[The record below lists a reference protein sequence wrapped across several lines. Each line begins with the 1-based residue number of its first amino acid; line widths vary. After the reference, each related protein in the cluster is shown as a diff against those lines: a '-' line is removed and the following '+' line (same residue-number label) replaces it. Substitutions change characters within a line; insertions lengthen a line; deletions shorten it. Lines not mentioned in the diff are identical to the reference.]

1 MDEGLAAIIAGLFG
15 LMAGG
20 LAVGYENARKK
31 DELFYKALD
40 FLGGGSQKRN
50 LGIGA
55 IELYGTK
62 TRHHALSVSLL
73 IGSAIYLLKESTQ
86 KDAAHE
92 LNNLN
97 RMMTFIL
104 LYKVPNTSIHLQLRR
119 LQNAILDS
127 KNKQEELIK
136 QKIEGNKKEDEE
148 IRGLIVPIEDLDNWN
163 NKINS
168 ITILNPDNMNNVND
182 SKTKYYTWLEFEH
195 KLINNRMTWL
205 LTSQSLLFT
214 AFALASTKAPNELAS
229 TEPLNDLGFLLNTIP
244 LVGASVS
251 IIILVG
257 IIASYLG
264 KFKARKIYQQESGEK
279 VPVGVNTSI
288 TVTAMLSEM
297 SLALVFVVAWIH
309 IFQF

>member
-1 MDEGLAAIIAGLFG
+1 MDEGLAAVIAALFG

-20 LAVGYENARKK
+20 FAVGYENARKK

-40 FLGGGSQKRN
+40 FLGGGSQERN
-50 LGIGA
+50 LGIAA

-62 TRHHALSVSLL
+62 KKHHALSVSLL
-73 IGSAIYLLKESTQ
+73 IGSAIYLLKESKQ

-104 LYKVPNTSIHLQLRR
+104 LYKVRNTPFHIQLRR

-136 QKIEGNKKEDEE
+136 QKNERNKKEDEE
-148 IRGLIVPIEDLDNWN
+148 IRGLIVPIEDLDDWN
-163 NKINS
+163 NKINF
-168 ITILNPDNMNNVND
+168 ITILNSDNMKNVDD
-182 SKTKYYTWLEFEH
+182 SKTRYYTWLEFEH
-195 KLINNRMTWL
+195 QLINNRMTWL
-205 LTSQSLLFT
+205 LTSQSLLFA
-214 AFALASTKAPNELAS
+214 AFALASTKTPNQLALN
-229 TEPLNDLGFLLNTIP
+229 EPVNHLSNLLNTIP
-244 LVGASVS
+244 VVGTSVS

-264 KFKARKIYQQESGEK
+264 KFRARKVYYEETGQM
-279 VPVGVNTSI
+279 VPVGVNTTI
-288 TVTAMLSEM
+288 TVTAMISEM
-297 SLALVFVVAWIH
+297 LLAVVFVIAWIY
-309 IFQF
+309 IFQS